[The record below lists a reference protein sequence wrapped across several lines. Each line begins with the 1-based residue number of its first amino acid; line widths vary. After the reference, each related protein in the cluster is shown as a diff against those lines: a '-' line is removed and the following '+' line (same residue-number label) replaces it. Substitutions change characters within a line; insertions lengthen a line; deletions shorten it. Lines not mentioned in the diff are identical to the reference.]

1 MRTPKAISDQQQ
13 ESLRNLLVKT
23 KTKANFQRVQCL
35 WLRAARLPTVRAAP
49 STVRSKPSHAFR
61 SLRIIMCTSITTNTG
76 PRVLS
81 AFLTYTG
88 RTSRFSSYNPEMPSP
103 PPVESL
109 YRSCNQ
115 VFACLVRLKVCLY
128 YISTSLISPKQL
140 PKQKAANFHA

>member
-1 MRTPKAISDQQQ
+1 LRTPKAISDQQQ

-49 STVRSKPSHAFR
+49 STVRSKPPHAFR

-103 PPVESL
+103 PLSNPCTGHVTRCLPASSAL
-109 YRSCNQ
+109 RS
-115 VFACLVRLKVCLY
+115 VFITYQHL
-128 YISTSLISPKQL
+128 
-140 PKQKAANFHA
+140 